1 MHEAQ
6 IHEFFKPENFSS
18 AFHGQN
24 NFLSFACETFFYLQ
38 GDFSL
43 AAKNEQKRRRP
54 IIDSIAQD
62 SDGNYIDQI
71 ASDSISYTAN
81 SNVVSAPENYPS
93 RYLTG

>member
-1 MHEAQ
+1 MINKHVAPTG
-6 IHEFFKPENFSS
+6 EFFKPEIFSK

-24 NFLSFACETFFYLQ
+24 HFLLFTCAQ
-38 GDFSL
+38 VDFSL

-62 SDGNYIDQI
+62 SEGNFIDQI
-71 ASDSISYTAN
+71 ASDSISLTSTNA
-81 SNVVSAPENYPS
+81 VSAPENYPP